1 MKQGLFGGTFN
12 PFHNGHIKVISY
24 VKEKFALEKIYI
36 IPCAIP
42 PHKAPINLAP
52 AEIRLKMIK
61 NGIKNLKGLVESD
74 IEIKRKGKS
83 FTIDTIKNF
92 MGNLKN
98 KKSFFYLI
106 LGSDAFFDINTWKNF
121 NEIFKLIPVI
131 VMKRAGDKRNL
142 NDIKYYIK
150 NIISKNYIYKNSK
163 NNIFFHPDMKSIY
176 ICKVPE
182 IKISSTK
189 IRNLVKKKFCIKS
202 FVSCSVEKIITQ
214 KGLYL

>member
-24 VKEKFALEKIYI
+24 VKKKFALRKIHI

-42 PHKAPINLAP
+42 PHKTSINLAP
-52 AEIRLKMIK
+52 AKIRLEIIK
-61 NGIKNLKGLVESD
+61 KSIKNLYGLVESNL
-74 IEIKRKGKS
+74 EIKRKGKS
-83 FTIDTIKNF
+83 FTIDTIKHFVENI
-92 MGNLKN
+92 NN
-98 KKSFFYLI
+98 KKNSFYLI

-121 NEIFKLIPVI
+121 NEIFKLISVI
-131 VMKRAGDKRNL
+131 VMIRAGDKRNL
-142 NDIKYYIK
+142 NNIKYYIK

-176 ICKVPE
+176 ICKVPK

-189 IRNLVKKKFCIKS
+189 IRNHVKKNLCIKS